1 MALTEHELFYGPGST
16 RPPERVEAL
25 SWAEALYLRQ
35 LHRDNVR
42 LPAHMG
48 HLTLAE
54 LQAKADEETRPRR
67 EAEEAERS
75 TRRIVA
81 APEAIRRALAGPPK
95 RRTPGRLRVCFLR
108 QLERWGTL
116 SQAAA
121 AIGVDVRTIHRWRT
135 KLPRFDERCVAALG
149 RRAQMLEDE
158 GIVRARTKNVRP
170 FFFAGKKVGE
180 TESYDNRM
188 LVHMMKE
195 MRANQARSASPAPS
209 PASIP
214 APSPAPA
221 APALDPA
228 AFAAALGSV
237 LAPILRREMLNALE
251 DGRGREMSCVVGQ
264 AESDPFP
271 V

>member
-1 MALTEHELFYGPGST
+1 MALTEHELFYGPGSK
-16 RPPERVEAL
+16 RPPERIEAL

-35 LHRDNVR
+35 IHRDNVR
-42 LPAHMG
+42 LPAHMA

-54 LQAKADEETRPRR
+54 LQARADEETRPRR

-75 TRRIVA
+75 ARRIAA
-81 APEAIRRALAGPPK
+81 APEAIHRALAGPPR

-108 QLERWGTL
+108 QLERWGTI

-121 AIGVDVRTIHRWRT
+121 AVGVDVRTIHRWRS
-135 KLPRFDERCVAALG
+135 KLPGFDGRCVAALG

-180 TESYDNRM
+180 VESYDNRM
-188 LVHMMKE
+188 LVQMMKE
-195 MRANQARSASPAPS
+195 MRAQQARSAHPAASPVSAAPVS
-209 PASIP
+209 
-214 APSPAPA
+214 A

-237 LAPILRREMLNALE
+237 LAPILRREMLNALD